1 VAVKKEHVIE
11 DARNLKHLIT
21 AITEEKDL
29 LGGIPAPPPT
39 HVEPHWGV
47 KQDDTASTKDPKAAG
62 SLLRRYAHVCSR
74 TLTYAHVRSRMVC

>member
-1 VAVKKEHVIE
+1 MAVKKEHVIE

-29 LGGIPAPPPT
+29 LGGLPAPPPT

-62 SLLRRYAHVCSR
+62 SLLRRYAHVRSR